1 MSMRLKLEISKSDC
15 TQFTQVVSA
24 GVNLVD
30 GEEPRARSTCR
41 RSQYGS
47 DRCRRLTLTH
57 REGDLTQP
65 GKIWEDF
72 SEDIMLQLCPN
83 SSEDRAG
90 RLGLELEGRHK
101 FCGLQETTPNTLPYN
116 QTLPKHRVYK
126 EPEPSDRADTPEKST
141 SASFPRSDVRFRCVA
156 AAAAAGSGDGG
167 SARGPQTPPAGSPT
181 PLLPRPGSAGRPPG
195 PLTCQAQLDGPVP
208 PAPGVRHVPGGG
220 GGGGAAAAARGPG
233 PAGSGRGGG
242 DGEARRSHHS
252 GRGWGPR
259 SRRGGRHGRRVP
271 DVPSVVAMS
280 RGGSGTPSS
289 PLLPLLLP
297 RPGPHNKAA
306 AAAGRAAS
314 ARARAASTQ
323 PPPPC
328 PPLGSARPRSR
339 RGWSAEAGGA
349 RRRRSRTRGSA
360 ASSSTRPLVSANR
373 VLGPPPPPPPLVGP
387 GGRGGDGRRVR
398 RDGAGQ
404 RAGPGR
410 ARAGCLGAR
419 GREAWAPPGL
429 RVGRVGA
436 RCRRGSHAE
445 LEEGAGKGTKWRHG
459 ALWRQG
465 ELSVQPT

>member
-1 MSMRLKLEISKSDC
+1 M
-15 TQFTQVVSA
+15 
-24 GVNLVD
+24 
-30 GEEPRARSTCR
+30 
-41 RSQYGS
+41 
-47 DRCRRLTLTH
+47 
-57 REGDLTQP
+57 
-65 GKIWEDF
+65 
-72 SEDIMLQLCPN
+72 
-83 SSEDRAG
+83 
-90 RLGLELEGRHK
+90 
-101 FCGLQETTPNTLPYN
+101 
-116 QTLPKHRVYK
+116 
-126 EPEPSDRADTPEKST
+126 
-141 SASFPRSDVRFRCVA
+141 
-156 AAAAAGSGDGG
+156 
-167 SARGPQTPPAGSPT
+167 
-181 PLLPRPGSAGRPPG
+181 
-195 PLTCQAQLDGPVP
+195 
-208 PAPGVRHVPGGG
+208 
-220 GGGGAAAAARGPG
+220 
-233 PAGSGRGGG
+233 
-242 DGEARRSHHS
+242 
-252 GRGWGPR
+252 
-259 SRRGGRHGRRVP
+259 
-271 DVPSVVAMS
+271 PSVVAMS

-373 VLGPPPPPPPLVGP
+373 VLGPPPPPPLVGP